1 MVARIAAPYRWSLGF
16 ALPLLALACA
26 SEEGRGVGTSL
37 SGGGQGGLSGV
48 TSASMSATDSDGS
61 SGSDSSGEDTAG
73 DAASGDASSGGGT
86 SGASG
91 ASGATGTSGGDPDG
105 LPNSAECS
113 EDAQCMSGKC
123 YKNPIPIG
131 DLPPGVCSVCKDGG
145 DCVALGL
152 GISCTLDPGLM
163 QATCVDGGV
172 GSFCESQ
179 AACKAGLFCEP
190 LVAGAEGL
198 LPMVC
203 GICRTD
209 ADCAGG
215 RRCTP
220 SIDVENYSGHKFCAL
235 PGALMNDA
243 LCPMNDGDALCAS
256 GHCELADLGGLLEV
270 AICGECAANSD
281 CPGGQN
287 CMAGEWADGP
297 VGSRCG

>member
-1 MVARIAAPYRWSLGF
+1 MVAKIAAPYRWSLGI
-16 ALPLLALACA
+16 AVPLLALACA

-48 TSASMSATDSDGS
+48 TSASMSTTDSDGS
-61 SGSDSSGEDTAG
+61 SGSDSSGEDAAS

-86 SGASG
+86 SGATG
-91 ASGATGTSGGDPDG
+91 ATTGTSGGDPNG

-113 EDAQCMSGKC
+113 EDAQCMSGTC

-131 DLPPGVCSVCKDGG
+131 DLPPGVCSVCKDGA
-145 DCVALGL
+145 DCAALGL

-179 AACKAGLFCEP
+179 ASCKAGLFCEP
-190 LVAGAEGL
+190 LVAGAQGL

-203 GICRTD
+203 GTCRTD

-235 PGALMNDA
+235 PGALINDA
-243 LCPMNDGDALCAS
+243 LCPMSDGDALCAS

-281 CPGGQN
+281 CPGGQT
-287 CMAGEWADGP
+287 CMAGSWVDGP